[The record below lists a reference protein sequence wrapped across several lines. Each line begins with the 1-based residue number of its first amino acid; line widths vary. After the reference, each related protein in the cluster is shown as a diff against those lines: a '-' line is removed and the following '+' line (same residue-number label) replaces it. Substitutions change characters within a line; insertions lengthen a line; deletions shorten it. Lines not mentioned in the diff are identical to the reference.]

1 MIQRPR
7 GTRDIL
13 PPESQLWQAV
23 EAAAHRVFRA
33 FGAEEIR
40 TPVFEHT
47 ELFVRSVGETTDIV
61 HKEMYTFTDRKGR
74 SLTLRP
80 EGTAGVARAFLE
92 NNLEQKSLPQRLYYL
107 GPMFRY
113 ERMQKGRFREFRQIG
128 LEIIGADSPLADAEC
143 LLALFE
149 FFTALGFSNLTIQLN
164 NLGDPQDRPV
174 FSRCLRAH
182 LMRFAA
188 ELCQDCQR
196 RLEENPLRVL
206 DCKVPQCQEVAAEAP
221 ALEEVA
227 SDASRQ
233 HVVEVETLL
242 GELQLPYQRNPRL
255 VRGLD
260 YYVRTVFEVVAPE
273 LGAAAVLCGGGRYDR
288 LLVDL
293 GGPDIPGVGFA
304 VGEDRLLEVLP
315 QGFRQKVQSRERL
328 YLVPLGREAWLRGLL
343 LSRELIR
350 NGIPAELE
358 VTGRS
363 LRAVLKRADKNGV
376 RWVAILGTEE
386 LANGTLTL
394 RDLREGSQRQVPW
407 AQLPELLLGLGL
419 GERWWP

>member
-13 PPESQLWQAV
+13 PPESQLWQAI
-23 EAAAHRVFRA
+23 ESTAHRVFRA

-61 HKEMYTFTDRKGR
+61 HKEMYTFADRRGR

-92 NNLEQKSLPQRLYYL
+92 NNLEQRSLPQRLYYL

-143 LLALFE
+143 LLVLFE
-149 FFTALGFSNLTIQLN
+149 FFTALGFSNLTIHLN
-164 NLGDPQDRPV
+164 NLGDPQDRLA
-174 FSRCLRAH
+174 FSSRLRAH
-182 LMRFAA
+182 LTSLAH

-206 DCKVPQCQEVAAEAP
+206 DCKVTRCQEVAADAP
-221 ALEEVA
+221 AIEEVA
-227 SDASRQ
+227 SEASRR
-233 HVVEVETLL
+233 HLAEVETLL
-242 GELQLPYQRNPRL
+242 RELQLPYQRNPRL

-288 LLVDL
+288 LLADL
-293 GGPDIPGVGFA
+293 GGPDIGGVGFA
-304 VGEDRLLEVLP
+304 VGEDRLVDVLP
-315 QGFRQKVQSRERL
+315 ESFRQRVQSRGRL

-343 LSRELIR
+343 LARELIR
-350 NGIPAELE
+350 NGIPVELE

-363 LRAVLKRADKNGV
+363 LKAVLKRAHKNGV
-376 RWVAILGTEE
+376 RWVAILGPEE
-386 LANGTLTL
+386 LASGAISL
-394 RDLREGSQRQVPW
+394 RDLQERSQRRLPWEQV
-407 AQLPELLLGLGL
+407 ASVLGGLGL
-419 GERWWP
+419 MERWWS